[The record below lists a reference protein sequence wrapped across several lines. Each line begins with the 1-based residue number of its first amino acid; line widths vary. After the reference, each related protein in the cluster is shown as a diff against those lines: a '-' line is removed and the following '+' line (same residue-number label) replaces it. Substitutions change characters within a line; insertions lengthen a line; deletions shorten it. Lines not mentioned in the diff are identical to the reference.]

1 MAVLFHPTHRKY
13 IKLLRS
19 YADRGAIINITDRD
33 KEHIFN
39 LFYQTNKAIERHKA
53 IYKRLLVILNR
64 NTPLEEGE
72 PFTHEMVDIIENT
85 FAHMEHRR
93 PCNTFLA
100 VAVLPLLQ
108 FLLRKL
114 NNRKLT

>member
-1 MAVLFHPTHRKY
+1 MAVLFHPAHRKF

-19 YADRGAIINITDRD
+19 YADRGVIINITDRD
-33 KEHIFN
+33 KEYIFN
-39 LFYQTNKAIERHKA
+39 LFHRTNKALDRQKA
-53 IYKRLLVILNR
+53 IYKRLLVILSR
-64 NTPLEEGE
+64 NIPLEEGE

-85 FAHMEHRR
+85 FAHMERRR
-93 PCNTFLA
+93 PCNTFRA

-114 NNRKLT
+114 NNRKLV